1 MTHILYITPYYPPEK
16 AVAGICISEFTTRL
30 VRRGYEVTVLTT
42 VPNHPTGI
50 VPPEYRGH
58 AIQEEVRDG
67 VRVVRV
73 WSYVS
78 PNKGFLRRILA
89 QFSFA
94 CLAPLLGGR
103 AVGHPDVIIVESPP
117 LFDAIAGRMLAWLKH
132 CPFIFTVSDIWP
144 ESAVQL
150 GALRNRVLIRLSEW
164 LEWSTYQRANRVWV
178 VTEGIRDTLLRRGLS
193 PEHMFFL
200 TYGVDT
206 ATFHPLPQAQART
219 QLGWDERF
227 TILYAGTHGLSHGLA
242 TILDAAEQILD
253 REDIRFVLVG
263 DGAEKAD
270 LIVEARRRNLTNV
283 TFLDP
288 LPHDQVPQLLA
299 AADVCL
305 VHARKVPL
313 FKGMLPIKMF
323 EAMACARPILLA
335 VDGEARRL
343 AEQEAGA
350 AIYVEPENVPALVST
365 ILHLREHPDLTEAL
379 GRRGRACVEA
389 RFDYDQLAATL
400 DRCIAGLLGKRITE
414 PTSMESMMNAVAE
427 ENQLS
432 R

>member
-1 MTHILYITPYYPPEK
+1 MTHILYISPYYPPEK
-16 AVAGICISEFTTRL
+16 GVAAACVSEYATRL
-30 VRRGYEVTVLTT
+30 ARRGHEVTVLTT
-42 VPNHPTGI
+42 VPNHPSGI

-58 AIQEEVRDG
+58 ALQEEIRDG
-67 VRVVRV
+67 VRVVRT

-78 PNKGFLRRILA
+78 PNKGFFRRILA

-94 CLAPLLGGR
+94 CLAPLFGGK
-103 AVGHPDVIIVESPP
+103 AVGRPDVIIVESPP
-117 LFDAIAGRMLAWLKH
+117 LFDAIAGRVLAQLKH

-150 GALRNRVLIRLSEW
+150 GALRNRILIRLSEW
-164 LEWSTYQRANRVWV
+164 LEWSTYQRAGIVWV
-178 VTEGIRDTLLRRGLS
+178 VTEGIRDTLLQRGLS
-193 PEHMFFL
+193 PDHMFLL

-206 ATFHPLPQAQART
+206 ATFRPLPKAQARAV
-219 QLGWDERF
+219 LGWDDRF
-227 TILYAGTHGLSHGLA
+227 TVLYAGTHGLSHGL
-242 TILDAAEQILD
+242 TTLLDAAEHIRD
-253 REDIRFVLVG
+253 RDDIRFVLVG
-263 DGAEKAD
+263 DGAEKVD
-270 LIVEARRRNLTNV
+270 LMVEARRRNLTNV

-288 LPHDQVPQLLA
+288 IPHTQVPQLLA

-305 VHARKVPL
+305 AHARRVPL

-350 AIYVEPENVPALVST
+350 AIYIEPENPAALVSA
-365 ILHLREHPDLTEAL
+365 ILNLREHPDLAEIL
-379 GRRGRACVEA
+379 GQRGRACVEA

-400 DRCIAGLLGKRITE
+400 DTHIAALLRKKWLS
-414 PTSMESMMNAVAE
+414 PASMTSEGANVIAE
-427 ENQLS
+427 KS
-432 R
+432 